1 MVKIPT
7 YNSKFTPSPSFTKP
21 IPVKGMSE
29 NVELVSSFANSIADQ
44 QAEIKAYEKGFKQQ
58 QLNQNNFVATG
69 VETTSFSGSAYN
81 KGARAAYV
89 SNFKTSVENEI
100 NDYAIEHQ
108 YEPDKYKKKFDS
120 LRTKKLQNVPS
131 QLLPDLQDWIDT
143 IGNRVTRSIESN
155 KREYDLDTQIATISS
170 RYENLL
176 PQLTTTIKNNGYD
189 TNASINFY
197 AEIYSTIKSL
207 EEMNAKPTT
216 ILKFKKDLKDEIVA
230 STLINEFN
238 KAENKEDFINKVQS
252 GKVSEILNDVNDTFK
267 VEGFEIAPNL
277 TNAESEKYS
286 NDLSRILKYDINEK
300 KVDRQNYIE
309 KFNNWY
315 DTKLSGLDAGD
326 SPDIEEAKN
335 LYFSDEKIDELTKKI
350 SVIETI
356 TPDINKSR
364 YGTLAESQNILKEAQ
379 AQYSVILQQK
389 PSAQRNEDLV
399 IAQSKIDSISKIV
412 KFKQDA
418 ITDGDAFKILS
429 TQGIEYSFENELEI
443 AKAHELVKTNV
454 GISADRMLLMPKAN
468 LEAYK
473 GEYES
478 ADSQANALAVVSKHQ
493 SQFGKYINHFLK
505 DSEMTN
511 GERVVYD
518 MIKTRPADA
527 GTVWQALR
535 DLKQTE
541 KALENSRSDFKTE
554 KETFATTFKQ
564 NFGDS
569 FRGNEDLYN
578 DIYSGAY
585 AYYTKTLATVG
596 DNEKAINNT
605 LKLFS
610 NTGGVYQY
618 VNINDQSVFIPN
630 GMNGFEIAKNVND
643 MLENPHRYNI
653 TSSSTFTLQDIVDNK
668 EEYTVVVEG
677 GTAKIIQNSNIL
689 FAAEIYQKLP
699 SGSKN
704 YTYSDVIVHPQ
715 DGMEVETSMVDFDET
730 WSFDK
735 KSSFNKKVK
744 NQIKDRKMIEA
755 PSSTLGVQEVEVD
768 TSAFEKVTQ
777 LKEIVYNEIA
787 TDEGMPYADVFS
799 GDIGISTQDIQNL
812 NAISFYIK
820 DGEVENYML
829 DYLSTFDYLA
839 KLSDDE
845 VKKEVIKQWKNDTLR
860 VRATANVESSL
871 MTPLQ
876 SLTDIVRSIEIK
888 NKQEDQFT
896 GLTIQP

>member
-1 MVKIPT
+1 MAKIPT
-7 YNSKFTPSPSFTKP
+7 YNSKFTPTPSFTRP
-21 IPVKGMSE
+21 TPVKGVSE
-29 NVELVSSFANSIADQ
+29 NVELVAKFANTIADE

-58 QLNQNNFVATG
+58 QSNKNNFVATG
-69 VETTSFSGSAYN
+69 VETTSFSGSAFN
-81 KGARAAYV
+81 KGAQAAFV
-89 SNFKTSVENEI
+89 SNFKTSAENEI
-100 NDYAIEHQ
+100 NDFAVQHQ
-108 YEPDKYKKKFDS
+108 YEPEKYKKKFDNFRS
-120 LRTKKLQNVPS
+120 KKLQNVPS
-131 QLLPDLQDWIDT
+131 TLLPDLQNWIDT
-143 IGNRVTRSIESN
+143 IGNRVSRSVQAN
-155 KREYDLDTQIATISS
+155 KRAYDLETQIADISS
-170 RYENLL
+170 RYDNLL
-176 PQLTTTIKNNGYD
+176 PQLTTTIKNDGYD

-197 AEIYSTIKSL
+197 AEIISTIKSL
-207 EEMNAKPTT
+207 EENNAKPTT
-216 ILKFKKDLKDEIVA
+216 ILKFKKDLKNEIV
-230 STLINEFN
+230 SSSLINEFN
-238 KAENKEDFINKVQS
+238 RSDDKEEFINKVKS
-252 GKVSEILNDVNDTFK
+252 GKIEELLTDVNDTFK
-267 VEGFEIAPNL
+267 VEGFEIPKNL

-286 NDLSRILKYDINEK
+286 NDLNTILKYDINEK
-300 KVDRQNYIE
+300 KVDRQNYVE
-309 KFNNWY
+309 KFDNWY
-315 DTKLSGLDAGD
+315 DTSLSGLDAGET
-326 SPDIEEAKN
+326 PDLEEAKN
-335 LYFSDEKIDELTKKI
+335 LYFSDEKIDQLSKKI

-356 TPDINKSR
+356 TPDINKTR

-379 AQYSVILQQK
+379 AQYSVILQEK
-389 PSAQRNEDLV
+389 PSAQRNEDLL
-399 IAQSKIDSISKIV
+399 IAESKIESISKIV

-418 ITDGDAFKILS
+418 INDGDPYKILS

-443 AKAHELVKTNV
+443 SKAHELVKSNV
-454 GISADRMLLMPKAN
+454 GISADRLLVMPKSN

-473 GEYES
+473 SEYET
-478 ADSQANALAVVSKHQ
+478 ADSQANALAVVGKHKA
-493 SQFGKYINHFLK
+493 QFGKFINHFLN
-505 DSEMTN
+505 DSEMTS

-518 MIKTRPADA
+518 MIEKRPADA

-535 DLKQTE
+535 DLEGTK
-541 KALENSRSDFKTE
+541 KALENSRDDFKTDS
-554 KETFATTFKQ
+554 ETFATRFKE

-578 DIYSGAY
+578 DIYNGAY

-605 LKLFS
+605 IKLFS
-610 NTGGVYQY
+610 NNGGVYQY

-630 GMNGFEIAKNVND
+630 GMNGFDIAKNVND

-699 SGSKN
+699 SGTKN

-735 KSSFNKKVK
+735 KTSFNKNVK
-744 NQIKDRKMIEA
+744 SQIKDTKMVEV
-755 PSSTLGVQEVEVD
+755 PTSTLDVQNVEVD

-777 LKEIVYNEIA
+777 LKEIVYKEIA
-787 TDEGMPYADVFS
+787 TEEGMPYADVFS
-799 GDIGISTQDIQNL
+799 GDLGITTQEIQNL

-829 DYLSTFDYLA
+829 DYLSSFDYLA
-839 KLSDDE
+839 KLSDQKVRE
-845 VKKEVIKQWKNDTLR
+845 EVIKQWKNDTLR

-876 SLTDIVRSIEIK
+876 SLTDIVRSIEIETQ
-888 NKQEDQFT
+888 QEDQFD
-896 GLTIQP
+896 GLLIQP